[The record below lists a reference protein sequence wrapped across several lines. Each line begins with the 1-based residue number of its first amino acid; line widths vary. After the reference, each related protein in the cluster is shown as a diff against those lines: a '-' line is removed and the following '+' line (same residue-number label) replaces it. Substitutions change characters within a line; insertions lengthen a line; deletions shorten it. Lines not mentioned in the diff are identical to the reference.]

1 MVRSK
6 SSTRWLR
13 EHFEDKYVNLARQE
27 GYRSRATYKLK
38 EIQDRDRLLR
48 QGITVIDLGAS
59 PGGWSQFAAQVV
71 GAQGRVIALDVLPM
85 KALPRVEFIQGDF
98 QTQEILDKVL
108 ATLAGQP
115 VDLVMSD
122 MAPNTSGIKAVDQP
136 RTMYLAEL
144 SLDFARLCLK
154 PSGDLLLKVFQG
166 EGFDALLQELRKNF
180 AKVVSR
186 KPMSSR
192 ARSAE
197 VYLLARN
204 YRL

>member
-1 MVRSK
+1 VARSK
-6 SSTRWLR
+6 SSSRWLR
-13 EHFEDKYVNLARQE
+13 EHFEDKYVNFARQE

-38 EIQDRDRLLR
+38 EIQEKDHLLK
-48 QGITVIDLGAS
+48 QNITVIDLGAS
-59 PGGWSQFAAQVV
+59 PGGWSQFAAQVIGV
-71 GAQGRVIALDVLPM
+71 KGRIIALDVLPM
-85 KALPRVEFIQGDF
+85 EALPGVEFIQGDF
-98 QTQEILDKVL
+98 QTQDVFDKVL

-122 MAPNTSGIKAVDQP
+122 MAPNTSGIKAVDQS
-136 RTMYLAEL
+136 RSMYLAEL
-144 SLDFARLCLK
+144 TLDFAKLCLK
-154 PSGDLLLKVFQG
+154 SGGDLLVKVFQG

-180 AKVVSR
+180 VKVVSR
-186 KPMSSR
+186 KPLSSR

>member
-1 MVRSK
+1 MARSN
-6 SSTRWLR
+6 SSSRWLR
-13 EHFEDKYVNLARQE
+13 EHFEDKYVNFARQE

-38 EIQDRDRLLR
+38 EIQEKDHLLK
-48 QGITVIDLGAS
+48 QNITVIDLGAS
-59 PGGWSQFAAQVV
+59 PGGWSQFAAQVIGV
-71 GAQGRVIALDVLPM
+71 KGRIIALDVLPM
-85 KALPRVEFIQGDF
+85 EALPGVEFIQGDF
-98 QTQEILDKVL
+98 QTQDVFDKVL

-122 MAPNTSGIKAVDQP
+122 MAPNTSGIKAVDQS
-136 RTMYLAEL
+136 RSMYLAEL
-144 SLDFARLCLK
+144 TLDFAKLCLK
-154 PSGDLLLKVFQG
+154 SGGDLLVKVFQG

-180 AKVVSR
+180 VKVVSR
-186 KPMSSR
+186 KPLSSR